1 MDVVKIFDTTL
12 RDGEQSPGVSLL
24 PEEKL
29 AIAQQLARLKVD
41 VIEAGFPIASNGD
54 FQSVKLI
61 AEKVRDVEIAGLARC
76 NVKDIDRAWEALQG
90 GENPRIHV
98 FIASSPIHMKYK
110 LRMDEEQVLEKA
122 VESVKYCARYTSNI
136 EFSAEDASRS
146 EEEFLYRLIEAV
158 IKAGAKV
165 INIPDTVGYAVPQEF
180 GRLIRNIRENVPNI
194 DQVTLSVHCHDDLG
208 LAVANSLAAIENGAR
223 QVEVAVNGIGE
234 RAGNTALEEVI
245 MALRTR
251 EDYFNLNVTQDT
263 TQIMRLSKMVSKLTG
278 MPVQPNKAIV
288 GKNAFLHESGIHQD
302 GVIKER
308 STYEIMDASSIGLE
322 EATLV
327 LGKHSGRHAFREFVK
342 DLGYELDEATFEQ
355 VFNKFKELA
364 DKKKNLSSVDIEA
377 LINNEIYSAETY
389 YELEYVQVSTG
400 NTVLP
405 TATIKLKKEDQVL
418 EVAAVSGDGPIDA
431 TFKAI
436 NSVIGIDNIRLIS
449 FKIDAITG
457 GTDALGDVTIKLDI
471 DGRTFTGHS
480 AQPDITYASAL
491 AYLEA
496 INRYIA
502 VSRRQ
507 EINPV
512 EGED

>member
-29 AIAQQLARLKVD
+29 AIARQLARLKVD
-41 VIEAGFPIASNGD
+41 VIEAGFPISSNGD

-61 AEKVRDVEIAGLARC
+61 AEKVRDAEIAGLARC
-76 NVKDIDRAWEALQG
+76 NIKDIDRAWEALQG

-110 LRMDEEQVLEKA
+110 LRMDEEQVLERA

-146 EEEFLYRLIEAV
+146 EEDFLYRLIEAV
-158 IKAGAKV
+158 IKAGARV

-208 LAVANSLAAIENGAR
+208 LAVANSLAAVENGAR

-234 RAGNTALEEVI
+234 RAGNTALEEII

-251 EDYFNLNVTQDT
+251 KDYFHLNVEQDT

-308 STYEIMDASSIGLE
+308 STYEIMDASSIGVE

-342 DLGYELDEATFEQ
+342 DLGYELDEAAFEA

-377 LINNEIYSAETY
+377 LINNEIYSVESY

-418 EVAAVSGDGPIDA
+418 QVAACSGDGPIDA

-436 NSVIGIDNIRLIS
+436 NSVAGIDNIKLIS

-471 DGRTFTGHS
+471 DGRTFIGHS

-496 INRYIA
+496 INRYIS

-507 EINPV
+507 GAHFV
-512 EGED
+512 EDED

>member
-1 MDVVKIFDTTL
+1 MDIIKIFDTTL
-12 RDGEQSPGVSLL
+12 RDGEQSPGVSLI

-29 AIAQQLARLKVD
+29 AIAQQLARMKVD

-61 AEKVRDVEIAGLARC
+61 ADNVRTVEIAGLARC
-76 NVKDIDRAWEALQG
+76 NVKDIDRAWEALKG
-90 GENPRIHV
+90 GENPRLHI
-98 FIASSPIHMKYK
+98 FLATSPIHMKYK
-110 LRMDEEQVLEKA
+110 LKMTEEEVLERA
-122 VESVKYCARYTSNI
+122 VESVKYCSRYTSNI

-146 EEEFLYRLIEAV
+146 EREFLYRLFEAV
-158 IKAGAKV
+158 IKAGARV
-165 INIPDTVGYAVPQEF
+165 INIPDTVGYAVPLEF
-180 GRLIRNIRENVPNI
+180 GLLIKDIRENVPNI
-194 DQVTLSVHCHDDLG
+194 DQVTLSVHCHNDLG

-234 RAGNTALEEVI
+234 RAGNTALEEVV

-251 EDYFNLNVTQDT
+251 KDYYNLNISQDT

-278 MPVQPNKAIV
+278 MPVQHNKAIV

-308 STYEIMDASSIGLE
+308 STYEIMDAKSIGLE
-322 EATLV
+322 ENTLV
-327 LGKHSGRHAFREFVK
+327 LGKHSGRHAFREYVK
-342 DLGYELDEATFEQ
+342 ELGYELEEDTFEE
-355 VFNKFKELA
+355 VFNRFKELA
-364 DKKKNLSSVDIEA
+364 DKKKKLSSVDIEA
-377 LINNEIYSAETY
+377 LINNEIYSVEAY
-389 YELEYVQVSTG
+389 YELEYVCVSTG

-405 TATIKLKKEDQVL
+405 TATIKLKKEDQIMQ
-418 EVAAVSGDGPIDA
+418 VAACSGDGPIDA

-436 NSVIGIDNIRLIS
+436 NSVIGIDNIKLLS

-457 GTDALGDVTIKLDI
+457 GTDALGDVVIKLDI
-471 DGRTFTGHS
+471 DGKTFIGHS

-496 INRYIA
+496 INRYIS
-502 VSRRQ
+502 VSQ
-507 EINPV
+507 Q
-512 EGED
+512 

>member
-251 EDYFNLNVTQDT
+251 KDYFNLNVTQDT

-322 EATLV
+322 EVTLV

-507 EINPV
+507 GINPV